1 MIKKINDNLVLG
13 GVFGSFSAQNKLQG
27 TVRVPNIA
35 GLFNFVAISVIGING
50 GWAASL
56 ITENGESLALNRM
69 PQSYDKQIT
78 AFLSTISDTSKYQ
91 TVNQEIGSYKI
102 PIAPVALQLV
112 PTDTSNEDLKKAT
125 FNCTS
130 VLTIAPP
137 NVQNVVQ
144 NVQNTAVA
152 GGF

>member
-1 MIKKINDNLVLG
+1 MVKKINDNLSLG
-13 GVFGSFSAQNKLQG
+13 GVFAAFSASNKLQG
-27 TVRVPNIA
+27 TIRVPNVA
-35 GLFNFVAISVIGING
+35 GNYSFNAISVIGING

-69 PQSYDKQIT
+69 PTSYDKQIT
-78 AFLSTISDTSKYQ
+78 AFLGTINDTSKYQ

-102 PIAPVALQLV
+102 PIAPVSLALV

-137 NVQNVVQ
+137 NVQNV
-144 NVQNTAVA
+144 NIPTTANA